1 MTQMLNSGGGSLKTL
16 GILSFLLSIGYTV
29 EAAELPQPLTLDAA
43 LGYVAS
49 EQHFQVQSSRFR
61 LQQVEAEAG
70 SALSGN
76 DLEIKL
82 AGHLRQ
88 VGVSDVVTDLG
99 LDDTD
104 NDSKISLLVRKPLY
118 DFGKLDTQDKLGQ
131 LHADLERLHQA
142 YLLEQRELS
151 IVDKFF
157 AVLNADNEFLRH
169 NEELAI
175 GFIRWDRARENQE
188 LGLTSEIEVIE
199 QQTAYEVIRQNRYQA
214 ENMQRLTRIL
224 LAEELGFPDSPP
236 SEVAVP
242 ELKRNYQLGD
252 EVDKLVEQA
261 YQHSLR
267 MQIQQ
272 KKLQITSKKVEL
284 AENTIG
290 PKLEA
295 ELEFSDYAREGRTRD
310 DWRAS
315 IYFDVPLYSG
325 SRKNSAISIA
335 HAGHQQALI
344 EMQQLRSELR
354 VEVLKLWQAIRLNA
368 LRVEGELINQE
379 YRDMYLD
386 RSRAEYE
393 LEFKTDLGDA
403 MVQFSNSR
411 MQAYRAR
418 FALELAWRKLEKL
431 VGTETLQQMQA
442 IEVNNG

>member
-1 MTQMLNSGGGSLKTL
+1 MIQMQNSGGGSLNAL
-16 GILSFLLSIGYTV
+16 GIVSFMLSIGFSLQ
-29 EAAELPQPLTLDAA
+29 AAELPQPLSLDAA

-49 EQHFQVQSSRFR
+49 EQHFQVRSAQFR
-61 LQQVEAEAG
+61 LRQVEAEAEN
-70 SALSGN
+70 ALSGN

-82 AGHLRQ
+82 AGHQRQ
-88 VGVSDVVTDLG
+88 VGVSEVVTDLG
-99 LDDTD
+99 LSDQDD
-104 NDSKISLLVRKPLY
+104 DSKISLLVRKPLY
-118 DFGKLDTQDKLGQ
+118 DFGKSEKQGELGQ
-131 LHADLERLHQA
+131 LNADLQRLQQA

-151 IVDKFF
+151 IVDKYF

-169 NEELAI
+169 NEDLAI

-199 QQTAYEVIRQNRYQA
+199 KQTAYEAIRQQRYQA

-242 ELKRNYQLGD
+242 ELTRNYQLGD
-252 EVDKLVEQA
+252 EVDKLVELA

-272 KKLQITSKKVEL
+272 KKLQITTKQVEL
-284 AENTIG
+284 AENSIG

-315 IYFDVPLYSG
+315 IYFDVPLHSG
-325 SRKNSAISIA
+325 KRKDSAIDIA
-335 HAGHQQALI
+335 RAGHQQALM

-354 VEVLKLWQAIRLNA
+354 VEVLKLWQAIRQNA

-403 MVQFSNSR
+403 MVQFSTSR
-411 MQAYRAR
+411 MKAYRAR

-431 VGTETLQQMQA
+431 VGSDALRQLQA
-442 IEVNNG
+442 SEVKNG